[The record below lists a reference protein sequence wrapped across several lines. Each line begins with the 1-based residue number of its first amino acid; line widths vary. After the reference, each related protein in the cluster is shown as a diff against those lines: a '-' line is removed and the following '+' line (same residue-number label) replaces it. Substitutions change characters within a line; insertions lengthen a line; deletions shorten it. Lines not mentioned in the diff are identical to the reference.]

1 MYIRQTR
8 TASSS
13 SGEAYITYRLVRGIR
28 TGGKVR
34 QVTLLNL
41 GRNFDIPKEDWPT
54 LCARIDQLTMA
65 QPELPLSV
73 LLPVS
78 LEKAAQMYAKRLIEL
93 GVLKEHP
100 VSVPTQPKEF
110 TEVDVDSLELS
121 YPRSVGVEHVGMHA
135 FKQLGLDEKLA
146 ELGINGV
153 MRAAILASIIGRMAK
168 PASEHAT
175 WNWLCTQ
182 SALGDL
188 MHMDFSTL
196 SPMRLYRASDLLI
209 KNREAIETHLF
220 ERASH
225 LFSLTST
232 VTLYD
237 LTNTYFE
244 GDCAEAPKAKR
255 GHSKEKRT
263 DCPLVTLGMV
273 LDGSGFVRRSRMF
286 EGNAVE
292 SHTLEEMLQGL
303 HAPEKALV
311 IMDAGIATEANIA
324 WLSTNGYRY
333 LVVSRERTRH
343 MDTERAV
350 ETHNSHGQPVRLQ
363 KVLSDDGK
371 EVRLYCYS
379 EARAQKEVAIVDRFV
394 QRYEAGLQKLVDGLS
409 KPRGE
414 KRLEQI
420 NRRIGRL
427 NERCHGV
434 AQHYCLHLAAD
445 EQGTLCTGIT
455 WEKTMK
461 PNSMATHPG
470 VYCLRSNETGWDEHT
485 LWHTYTM
492 LTDLEAVFR
501 SLKSELGLRP
511 VYHHKEDRI
520 DGHLFITVLAYQLV
534 QIIRRQLNQAGI
546 RGSWS
551 QLRNT
556 LEVQRRVTT
565 SFVQRD
571 GRTMHVRKSTR
582 AEPDLLA
589 IYNALGLN
597 ASPGG
602 TVKSVF

>member
-1 MYIRQTR
+1 
-8 TASSS
+8 
-13 SGEAYITYRLVRGIR
+13 
-28 TGGKVR
+28 
-34 QVTLLNL
+34 
-41 GRNFDIPKEDWPT
+41 
-54 LCARIDQLTMA
+54 MA
-65 QPELPLSV
+65 
-73 LLPVS
+73 
-78 LEKAAQMYAKRLIEL
+78 
-93 GVLKEHP
+93 
-100 VSVPTQPKEF
+100 
-110 TEVDVDSLELS
+110 
-121 YPRSVGVEHVGMHA
+121 
-135 FKQLGLDEKLA
+135 
-146 ELGINGV
+146 IN
-153 MRAAILASIIGRMAK
+153 K
-168 PASEHAT
+168 
-175 WNWLCTQ
+175 
-182 SALGDL
+182 
-188 MHMDFSTL
+188 
-196 SPMRLYRASDLLI
+196 
-209 KNREAIETHLF
+209 
-220 ERASH
+220 
-225 LFSLTST
+225 
-232 VTLYD
+232 
-237 LTNTYFE
+237 
-244 GDCAEAPKAKR
+244 
-255 GHSKEKRT
+255 
-263 DCPLVTLGMV
+263 
-273 LDGSGFVRRSRMF
+273 
-286 EGNAVE
+286 
-292 SHTLEEMLQGL
+292 
-303 HAPEKALV
+303 
-311 IMDAGIATEANIA
+311 
-324 WLSTNGYRY
+324 
-333 LVVSRERTRH
+333 
-343 MDTERAV
+343 
-350 ETHNSHGQPVRLQ
+350 
-363 KVLSDDGK
+363 
-371 EVRLYCYS
+371 
-379 EARAQKEVAIVDRFV
+379 
-394 QRYEAGLQKLVDGLS
+394 RYEAGLQKLVDGLS

-455 WEKTMK
+455 WEKTMT

-470 VYCLRSNETGWDEHT
+470 VYCLRSNETDWDEHT

-546 RGSWS
+546 QGSWS